1 MLIHFLFDLRRC
13 CDNIEIEQAFPS
25 GEKSPR
31 LILRFKKQDHYKI
44 LIADNFDSRALLRM
58 TSRAGRALT
67 NPEAR
72 PSLIGFNK
80 KQLIMKVFLIGSFK
94 FVGEQCELAACLT
107 RKRVFPGN
115 VEVNTPGRFSISAIP
130 KQHLRDYFLAE

>member
-13 CDNIEIEQAFPS
+13 CDNIEIEQAFPC

-31 LILRFKKQDHYKI
+31 LILRFKKQDHYKN
-44 LIADNFDSRALLRM
+44 LNSGQFRLQSSSAHDVQGGKS
-58 TSRAGRALT
+58 ST

-94 FVGEQCELAACLT
+94 FVGE
-107 RKRVFPGN
+107 RVISDKRVFL
-115 VEVNTPGRFSISAIP
+115 EML
-130 KQHLRDYFLAE
+130 K